1 LRRPVRL
8 ARIASAI
15 PVNKPPVRSFSPAR
29 TPTPRA
35 KDMGSTASRHSL
47 RARRPAQ
54 FPIEPAAPPVPHPP
68 RFRALALFGRRPPER
83 VDRLGI
89 PASENL
95 HRSRL
100 SRCKKPFAPTP
111 DARDSPIPIA
121 SGPPAS
127 SPAGSSPG
135 GFRTTAAVNATPPTK
150 GRHPNSRS
158 AGSTGCKNFANN

>member
-95 HRSRL
+95 HKTGNRGGGKARCSRRYEGL
-100 SRCKKPFAPTP
+100 A
-111 DARDSPIPIA
+111 
-121 SGPPAS
+121 
-127 SPAGSSPG
+127 
-135 GFRTTAAVNATPPTK
+135 
-150 GRHPNSRS
+150 S
-158 AGSTGCKNFANN
+158 AGGALRFDRAATKSSWDAIVDRLVVSIFKIRSVLGGSVGPARNAW